1 MRSGTIGVLFL
12 FVAGALSGQEGRAEK
27 DFKAALAIQ
36 NEKELEKACRQLVI
50 QGDAGSAKLL
60 LKSLSTAGLE
70 TDVYWILVRA
80 CAAFSNT
87 NALKCVTEHVL
98 ANKTKPVGRDLA
110 MALQN
115 NFTAGCEEVMLAIVR
130 DGTEE
135 LKILALDHLADIGGR
150 ATCAAIIEALK
161 KDAEKSGEVR
171 RRMCLVLRSITNENY
186 GESASNWIGWWE
198 ANGATEWKRL
208 AKSTAGTSELGAT
221 RAEELGRLAKDH
233 RVLILHAGAKCKCKK
248 DHDLDPNLDGVLR
261 NFGIRFDK
269 ITKDQMDAA
278 NGKLDTG
285 EPCNLSDYIAI
296 IAICTHIREHC
307 ACPKCKPGGQQSM
320 RLFQ

>member
-1 MRSGTIGVLFL
+1 MQAGTIGVVVLFL
-12 FVAGALSGQEGRAEK
+12 MGAVHAQEGRAEK

-60 LKSLSTAGLE
+60 LKSLATPGLE

-80 CAAFSNT
+80 CSAFSNT
-87 NALKCVTEHVL
+87 NALKSVTEYVL
-98 ANKTKPVGRDLA
+98 QNKAKPVARDLS

-115 NFTAGCEEVMLAIVR
+115 NFTSGCEEVMLEIVR
-130 DGTEE
+130 EGPED

-171 RRMCLVLRSITNENY
+171 RRMCLVLRSITKENY

-198 ANGATEWKRL
+198 ANGSKDWKTL
-208 AKSTAGTSELGAT
+208 SKSTAGTSDLGAT
-221 RAEELGRLAKDH
+221 RAEELGRLAKDNK
-233 RVLILHAGAKCKCKK
+233 VLILHAGTKCKCKK
-248 DHDLDPNLDGVLR
+248 DHDLDPNLDNVLR
-261 NFGIRFDK
+261 NLGIRFDK

-285 EPCNLSDYIAI
+285 ELCNLADYVAI

-307 ACPKCKPGGQQSM
+307 ACTKCKPGGVQSM